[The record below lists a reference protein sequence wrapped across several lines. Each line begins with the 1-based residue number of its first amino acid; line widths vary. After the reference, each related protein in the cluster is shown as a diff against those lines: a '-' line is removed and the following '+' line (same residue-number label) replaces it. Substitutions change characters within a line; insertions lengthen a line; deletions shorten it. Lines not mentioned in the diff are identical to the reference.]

1 VAKEQNRSESNFHTI
16 YSISKQNK
24 KHTIQERAERYFHTI

>member
-16 YSISKQNK
+16 
-24 KHTIQERAERYFHTI
+24 